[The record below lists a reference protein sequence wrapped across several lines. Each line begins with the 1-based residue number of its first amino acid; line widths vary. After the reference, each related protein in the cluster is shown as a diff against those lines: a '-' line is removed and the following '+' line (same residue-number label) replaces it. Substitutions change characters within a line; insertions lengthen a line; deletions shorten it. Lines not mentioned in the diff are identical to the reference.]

1 MNIEETCLAGRVARY
16 AALAD
21 PVRLRIVDLLTLGD
35 VAPVELQGELGV
47 SSSLLAHHLNQLEQ
61 AGLIVR
67 TRSEA
72 DRRRTYLHLAPG
84 ALDGLTPS
92 QMLGVRRVVFVC
104 TGNSARSQLAAA
116 LWHGSSDIPVASAGT
131 HPAAQIEPGAIA
143 AADRHGLTLRA
154 RAPRALDDVLG
165 ADDFVVTVCD
175 TAHEELG
182 DAGCVHWS
190 VPDPVRDGTD
200 AAFDAAFEDI
210 AARIQSLAPRLTT
223 TKG

>member
-92 QMLGVRRVVFVC
+92 PMLGVRRVVFVC

-143 AADRHGLTLRA
+143 AADRHGLPLRA

>member
-92 QMLGVRRVVFVC
+92 PMLGVRRVVFVC

>member
-92 QMLGVRRVVFVC
+92 PMLGVRRVVFVC

-200 AAFDAAFEDI
+200 SAFDAAFEDI

>member
-92 QMLGVRRVVFVC
+92 PMLGVRRVVFVC

-131 HPAAQIEPGAIA
+131 HPAAQIEPPQA
-143 AADRHGLTLRA
+143 A
-154 RAPRALDDVLG
+154 RAP
-165 ADDFVVTVCD
+165 ADT
-175 TAHEELG
+175 TELT
-182 DAGCVHWS
+182 
-190 VPDPVRDGTD
+190 R
-200 AAFDAAFEDI
+200 
-210 AARIQSLAPRLTT
+210 
-223 TKG
+223 